1 LYAHLPAAGT
11 ATTVAQAMQVVE
23 ESMSTLTVRRVALYA
38 ILVACLCQANLAQ
51 AAGPTDVL
59 RGVFAEANRVLT
71 DPATEQRPHERLLAI
86 RGLFSRVFD
95 FRDAAERS
103 LGRQWQ
109 ARTAAEQQEFTR
121 LFADFVQRG
130 FVYWLASVA
139 EVDGRAGGATVQF
152 LGETVERDTATVQTA
167 ILARGGRMI
176 PLTHTM
182 VYRNRRWVVRDVT
195 IEGISLVA
203 NYRSQ
208 FDRVIRGSSYP
219 QLVQLIRARIA
230 SEYPFPEPP
239 AQGAAAVYTPTRE
252 IPFEMR

>member
-1 LYAHLPAAGT
+1 MNNL
-11 ATTVAQAMQVVE
+11 
-23 ESMSTLTVRRVALYA
+23 TLSRLIACA
-38 ILVACLCQANLAQ
+38 ILVAGLSQANLAE
-51 AAGPTDVL
+51 AGAPTEVL
-59 RGVFAEANRVLT
+59 RGVFHDANIVLT
-71 DPATEQRPHERLLAI
+71 DPTTEQRPLERLVAI
-86 RGLFSRVFD
+86 RALFSRVFD

-109 ARTAAEQQEFTR
+109 ARTTAEQQEFTR

-152 LGETVERDTATVQTA
+152 ISETVDRDTATVQTT
-167 ILARGGRMI
+167 ILARGGRLI
-176 PLTHTM
+176 PLTHTL
-182 VYRNRRWVVRDVT
+182 VYRNRRWVVRDVN

-208 FDRVIRGSSYP
+208 FDRVIRSSSYP

-239 AQGAAAVYTPTRE
+239 GQGAAAVYTPTRE

>member
-1 LYAHLPAAGT
+1 MHRNRTGHIMRAPALRRLLLCTVLAAAVVAGCGW
-11 ATTVAQAMQVVE
+11 ANPAQAG
-23 ESMSTLTVRRVALYA
+23 
-38 ILVACLCQANLAQ
+38 
-51 AAGPTDVL
+51 GPTEML
-59 RGVFAEANRVLT
+59 RGVFADANRVLT
-71 DPATEQRPHERLLAI
+71 DPATEQRPLERLVAI
-86 RGLFSRVFD
+86 RRLFSRVFD

-103 LGRQWQ
+103 LGPQWQ
-109 ARTAAEQQEFTR
+109 MRTAAEQQEFTR

-152 LGETVERDTATVQTA
+152 VSESVSRDSAVVQVT

-176 PLTHTM
+176 PLTHHL
-182 VYRNRRWVVRDVT
+182 VYRNRRWVVRDVN
-195 IEGISLVA
+195 IEGISLVS

-208 FDRVIRGSSYP
+208 FDRIIRGSSYP
-219 QLVQLIRARIA
+219 QLVQMIRARIA

-239 AQGAAAVYTPTRE
+239 AKAEANGTPVIRE

>member
-1 LYAHLPAAGT
+1 
-11 ATTVAQAMQVVE
+11 MN
-23 ESMSTLTVRRVALYA
+23 TLTLSRLIACA
-38 ILVACLCQANLAQ
+38 ILVAGLSQANLAE
-51 AAGPTDVL
+51 AGAPTEVL
-59 RGVFAEANRVLT
+59 RGVFHDANVILT
-71 DPATEQRPHERLLAI
+71 DPTTEQRPLERLVAI
-86 RGLFSRVFD
+86 RALFSRVFD

-103 LGRQWQ
+103 LGRPWQ

-152 LGETVERDTATVQTA
+152 INETVDRDTATVQTA
-167 ILARGGRMI
+167 ILARGGRLI
-176 PLTHTM
+176 PLTHTL
-182 VYRNRRWVVRDVT
+182 VYRNRRWVVRDVN

-208 FDRVIRGSSYP
+208 FDRVIRSSSYP

-239 AQGAAAVYTPTRE
+239 GQGAAAVYTPARE

>member
-1 LYAHLPAAGT
+1 
-11 ATTVAQAMQVVE
+11 MN
-23 ESMSTLTVRRVALYA
+23 TLTLSRLIACA
-38 ILVACLCQANLAQ
+38 ILVAGLSQANLAE
-51 AAGPTDVL
+51 AGAPTEVL
-59 RGVFAEANRVLT
+59 RGVFHDANVILT
-71 DPATEQRPHERLLAI
+71 DPTTEQRPLERLVAI
-86 RGLFSRVFD
+86 RALFSRVFD

-152 LGETVERDTATVQTA
+152 INETVDRDTATVQTA
-167 ILARGGRMI
+167 ILARGGRLI
-176 PLTHTM
+176 PLTHTL
-182 VYRNRRWVVRDVT
+182 VYRNRRWVVRDVN

-208 FDRVIRGSSYP
+208 FDRVIRSSSYP

-239 AQGAAAVYTPTRE
+239 GQGAAAVYTPARE

>member
-1 LYAHLPAAGT
+1 MRA
-11 ATTVAQAMQVVE
+11 
-23 ESMSTLTVRRVALYA
+23 STLRHLLLCA
-38 ILVACLCQANLAQ
+38 ILLAALGPANIAE
-51 AAGPTDVL
+51 AGAPTETL
-59 RGVFAEANRVLT
+59 RGVFADANRVLT
-71 DPATEQRPHERLLAI
+71 DPATEQRPLERLVAI

-121 LFADFVQRG
+121 AFADFVQRG

-152 LGETVERDTATVQTA
+152 VSESVDRDTATVQVA

-176 PLTHTM
+176 PLTHHLI
-182 VYRNRRWVVRDVT
+182 YRNRRWVVRDVN
-195 IEGISLVA
+195 IEGISLVS

-208 FDRVIRGSSYP
+208 FDRIIRGSSYP
-219 QLVQLIRARIA
+219 QLLQLIRARVA

-239 AQGAAAVYTPTRE
+239 GKAEAVAAPLIRE
-252 IPFEMR
+252 IPFETR

>member
-1 LYAHLPAAGT
+1 
-11 ATTVAQAMQVVE
+11 MN
-23 ESMSTLTVRRVALYA
+23 TLTLSRLIACA
-38 ILVACLCQANLAQ
+38 ILVAGLSQANLAE
-51 AAGPTDVL
+51 AGAPTEVL
-59 RGVFAEANRVLT
+59 RGVFHDANVVLT
-71 DPATEQRPHERLLAI
+71 DPTTEQRPLERLVAI
-86 RGLFSRVFD
+86 RALFSRVFD

-121 LFADFVQRG
+121 LFADFVRRG

-139 EVDGRAGGATVQF
+139 EVDGRAGGVTVQF
-152 LGETVERDTATVQTA
+152 INETVDRDTATVQTA
-167 ILARGGRMI
+167 ILARGGRLI
-176 PLTHTM
+176 PLTHTL
-182 VYRNRRWVVRDVT
+182 VYRNRRWVVRDVN

-208 FDRVIRGSSYP
+208 FDRVIRSSSYP

-239 AQGAAAVYTPTRE
+239 GQGAAAVYTPARE

>member
-1 LYAHLPAAGT
+1 MDT
-11 ATTVAQAMQVVE
+11 
-23 ESMSTLTVRRVALYA
+23 STLRRLVPCA
-38 ILVACLCQANLAQ
+38 ILVACLTQANLAH
-51 AAGPTDVL
+51 AGAPTEVL
-59 RGVFAEANRVLT
+59 RGVFTEANRVLT
-71 DPATEQRPHERLLAI
+71 DPVTEQRPLERLVAI
-86 RGLFSRVFD
+86 RALFSRVFD
-95 FRDAAERS
+95 FRDAAERA

-109 ARTAAEQQEFTR
+109 ARTAAEQLEFTR
-121 LFADFVQRG
+121 VFADFVQRG

-152 LGETVERDTATVQTA
+152 IGETVERDTATVQTA

-176 PLTHTM
+176 PLTHTL
-182 VYRNRRWVVRDVT
+182 VYRNRRWVVRDVN

-219 QLVQLIRARIA
+219 QLVQLIRARIS

-239 AQGAAAVYTPTRE
+239 GQGAATVYTPTRE
-252 IPFEMR
+252 TPFEMR

>member
-1 LYAHLPAAGT
+1 MRA
-11 ATTVAQAMQVVE
+11 
-23 ESMSTLTVRRVALYA
+23 STVRHLLLCA
-38 ILVACLCQANLAQ
+38 ILLAALGPANIAE
-51 AAGPTDVL
+51 AGAPTEML
-59 RGVFAEANRVLT
+59 RGVFTDANRVLT
-71 DPATEQRPHERLLAI
+71 DPATEQRPLERLVAI

-121 LFADFVQRG
+121 AFADFVQRG

-152 LGETVERDTATVQTA
+152 VSESVDRDTATVQVA

-176 PLTHTM
+176 PLTHHLI
-182 VYRNRRWVVRDVT
+182 YRNRHWVVRDVN
-195 IEGISLVA
+195 IEGISLVSS
-203 NYRSQ
+203 YRSQ
-208 FDRVIRGSSYP
+208 FDRIIRGSSYP
-219 QLVQLIRARIA
+219 QLLQLIRARVA

-239 AQGAAAVYTPTRE
+239 GKAEAAAAPLIRE
-252 IPFEMR
+252 IPFETR

>member
-1 LYAHLPAAGT
+1 MVC
-11 ATTVAQAMQVVE
+11 AT
-23 ESMSTLTVRRVALYA
+23 
-38 ILVACLCQANLAQ
+38 LVACLGTANLAG
-51 AAGPTDVL
+51 AGAPTDML
-59 RGVFAEANRVLT
+59 RGVYDDANVVLT
-71 DPATEQRPHERLLAI
+71 DPATEQRPLDRLIAI
-86 RGLFSRVFD
+86 RALFSRVFD
-95 FRDAAERS
+95 FRDAAERA

-139 EVDGRAGGATVQF
+139 EVDGHAGGATVQF
-152 LGETVERDTATVQTA
+152 VSESVSHDTATVQTT
-167 ILARGGRMI
+167 ILARGGRLI
-176 PLTHTM
+176 PLTHTL
-182 VYRNRRWVVRDVT
+182 VYRNRRWVVRDVN

-219 QLVQLIRARIA
+219 QLLQLIRARIA

-239 AQGAAAVYTPTRE
+239 GQGAAAVYTPARQ
-252 IPFEMR
+252 IPFEFR

>member
-1 LYAHLPAAGT
+1 
-11 ATTVAQAMQVVE
+11 MN
-23 ESMSTLTVRRVALYA
+23 TLTLSRLIACA
-38 ILVACLCQANLAQ
+38 ILVAGLSQANLAE
-51 AAGPTDVL
+51 AGAPTEVL
-59 RGVFAEANRVLT
+59 RGVFHDANVVLT
-71 DPATEQRPHERLLAI
+71 DPTTEQRPLERLVAI
-86 RGLFSRVFD
+86 RALFSRVFD

-152 LGETVERDTATVQTA
+152 INETVDRDTATVQTA
-167 ILARGGRMI
+167 ILARGGRLI
-176 PLTHTM
+176 PLTHTL
-182 VYRNRRWVVRDVT
+182 VYRNRRWVVRDVN

-208 FDRVIRGSSYP
+208 FDRVIRSSSYP

-239 AQGAAAVYTPTRE
+239 GQGAAAVYTPARE

>member
-1 LYAHLPAAGT
+1 MNTLPLSRLIAC
-11 ATTVAQAMQVVE
+11 
-23 ESMSTLTVRRVALYA
+23 A
-38 ILVACLCQANLAQ
+38 ILVAGLSQANLAE
-51 AAGPTDVL
+51 AGAPTEVL
-59 RGVFAEANRVLT
+59 RGVFHDANVVLT
-71 DPATEQRPHERLLAI
+71 DPTTEQRPLERLVAI
-86 RGLFSRVFD
+86 RALFSRVFD

-152 LGETVERDTATVQTA
+152 INETVDRDTATVQTA
-167 ILARGGRMI
+167 ILARGGRLI
-176 PLTHTM
+176 PLTHTL
-182 VYRNRRWVVRDVT
+182 VYRNRRWVVRDVN

-208 FDRVIRGSSYP
+208 FDRVIRSSSYP

-239 AQGAAAVYTPTRE
+239 GQGAAAVYTPTRE
-252 IPFEMR
+252 VPFEMR

>member
-1 LYAHLPAAGT
+1 MNTLPLSRLIAC
-11 ATTVAQAMQVVE
+11 
-23 ESMSTLTVRRVALYA
+23 A
-38 ILVACLCQANLAQ
+38 ILVAGLSQANLAE
-51 AAGPTDVL
+51 AGAPTEVL
-59 RGVFAEANRVLT
+59 RGVFHDANVILT
-71 DPATEQRPHERLLAI
+71 DPTTEQRPLERLVAI
-86 RGLFSRVFD
+86 RALFSRVFD

-152 LGETVERDTATVQTA
+152 INETVDRDTATVQTA
-167 ILARGGRMI
+167 ILARGGRLI
-176 PLTHTM
+176 PLTHTL
-182 VYRNRRWVVRDVT
+182 VYRNRRWVVRDVN

-208 FDRVIRGSSYP
+208 FDRVIRSSSYP

-239 AQGAAAVYTPTRE
+239 GQGAAAVYTPARE

>member
-1 LYAHLPAAGT
+1 
-11 ATTVAQAMQVVE
+11 MN
-23 ESMSTLTVRRVALYA
+23 TLTLSRLIACA
-38 ILVACLCQANLAQ
+38 ILVAGLSQANLAE
-51 AAGPTDVL
+51 AGAPTEVL
-59 RGVFAEANRVLT
+59 RGVFHDANVILT
-71 DPATEQRPHERLLAI
+71 DPTTEQRPLERLVAI
-86 RGLFSRVFD
+86 RALFSRVFD

-152 LGETVERDTATVQTA
+152 INETVDRDTATVQTA
-167 ILARGGRMI
+167 ILARGGRLI
-176 PLTHTM
+176 PLTHTL
-182 VYRNRRWVVRDVT
+182 VYRNRRWVVRDVN

-208 FDRVIRGSSYP
+208 FDRVIRSSSYP

-239 AQGAAAVYTPTRE
+239 GQGTAAVYTPTRE
-252 IPFEMR
+252 VPFEMR

>member
-1 LYAHLPAAGT
+1 MRA
-11 ATTVAQAMQVVE
+11 
-23 ESMSTLTVRRVALYA
+23 STLRHLLLCA
-38 ILVACLCQANLAQ
+38 ILLAALGPANIAE
-51 AAGPTDVL
+51 AGAPTEML
-59 RGVFAEANRVLT
+59 RGVFADANRVLT
-71 DPATEQRPHERLLAI
+71 DPATEQRPLERLVAI

-121 LFADFVQRG
+121 AFADFVQRG

-152 LGETVERDTATVQTA
+152 VSESVDRDTATVQVA

-176 PLTHTM
+176 PLTHHLI
-182 VYRNRRWVVRDVT
+182 YRNRRWVVRDVN
-195 IEGISLVA
+195 IEGISLVSS
-203 NYRSQ
+203 YRSQ
-208 FDRVIRGSSYP
+208 FDRIIRGSSYP
-219 QLVQLIRARIA
+219 QLLQLIRARVA

-239 AQGAAAVYTPTRE
+239 GKAETVAAPLIRE
-252 IPFEMR
+252 IPFETR

>member
-1 LYAHLPAAGT
+1 MQLPRNGYIMRA
-11 ATTVAQAMQVVE
+11 
-23 ESMSTLTVRRVALYA
+23 STLRHLLLCAIPLAALGP
-38 ILVACLCQANLAQ
+38 ANIAE
-51 AAGPTDVL
+51 AGAPTEML
-59 RGVFAEANRVLT
+59 RGVFTDANRVLT
-71 DPATEQRPHERLLAI
+71 DPATEQRPLERLVAI

-121 LFADFVQRG
+121 VFADFVQRG

-139 EVDGRAGGATVQF
+139 EIDGRAGGATVQF
-152 LGETVERDTATVQTA
+152 VSESVDRDTATVQVA

-176 PLTHTM
+176 PLTHHLI
-182 VYRNRRWVVRDVT
+182 YRNRHWVVRDVN
-195 IEGISLVA
+195 IEGISLVS

-208 FDRVIRGSSYP
+208 FDRIIRGSSYP
-219 QLVQLIRARIA
+219 QLLQLIRARVA

-239 AQGAAAVYTPTRE
+239 GKAEAAAAPLIRE
-252 IPFEMR
+252 IPYETR

>member
-1 LYAHLPAAGT
+1 
-11 ATTVAQAMQVVE
+11 MN
-23 ESMSTLTVRRVALYA
+23 TLTLSRLIACA
-38 ILVACLCQANLAQ
+38 ILVAGLSQANLAE
-51 AAGPTDVL
+51 AGAPTEVL
-59 RGVFAEANRVLT
+59 RGVFHDANVVLT
-71 DPATEQRPHERLLAI
+71 DPTTEQRPLERLVAI
-86 RGLFSRVFD
+86 RALFSRVFD

-152 LGETVERDTATVQTA
+152 INETVDRDTATVQTA
-167 ILARGGRMI
+167 ILARGGRLI
-176 PLTHTM
+176 PLTHTL
-182 VYRNRRWVVRDVT
+182 VYRNRRWVVRDVN

-208 FDRVIRGSSYP
+208 FDRVIRSSSYP

-239 AQGAAAVYTPTRE
+239 GQGAAAVYTPTRE
-252 IPFEMR
+252 TPFELR

>member
-1 LYAHLPAAGT
+1 MNPL
-11 ATTVAQAMQVVE
+11 
-23 ESMSTLTVRRVALYA
+23 TLSRLIACA
-38 ILVACLCQANLAQ
+38 ILVAALSQANLAE
-51 AAGPTDVL
+51 AGPPTDML
-59 RGVFAEANRVLT
+59 RGVFNDANRVLT
-71 DPATEQRPHERLLAI
+71 DPSTEQRPLERLVAI
-86 RGLFSRVFD
+86 RALFSRVFD

-152 LGETVERDTATVQTA
+152 VGETVDHDTATVQTA
-167 ILARGGRMI
+167 ILARGGRLI
-176 PLTHTM
+176 PLTHTL
-182 VYRNRRWVVRDVT
+182 VYRNRRWVVRDVS

-239 AQGAAAVYTPTRE
+239 GQGAAAVYTPTRE

>member
-1 LYAHLPAAGT
+1 MHAF
-11 ATTVAQAMQVVE
+11 
-23 ESMSTLTVRRVALYA
+23 TLRRLLLCT
-38 ILVACLCQANLAQ
+38 ILVPALLVGLVSANLAE
-51 AAGPTDVL
+51 AGAPTEML
-59 RGVFAEANRVLT
+59 RGVFNDANRVLT
-71 DPATEQRPHERLLAI
+71 DPATEQRPLERLIAI

-121 LFADFVQRG
+121 LFGDFVQRG

-139 EVDGRAGGATVQF
+139 EVDGRSGGATVQF
-152 LGETVERDTATVQTA
+152 LNESVERDTATVQVA

-176 PLTHTM
+176 PLTHHL
-182 VYRNRRWVVRDVT
+182 VYRNRRWVVRDVN
-195 IEGISLVA
+195 IEGISLVS

-208 FDRVIRGSSYP
+208 FDRIIRGSSYP
-219 QLVQLIRARIA
+219 QLVQMIRARIA

-239 AQGAAAVYTPTRE
+239 AKVEAAAPVIRE
-252 IPFEMR
+252 IPFETR

>member
-1 LYAHLPAAGT
+1 
-11 ATTVAQAMQVVE
+11 
-23 ESMSTLTVRRVALYA
+23 
-38 ILVACLCQANLAQ
+38 
-51 AAGPTDVL
+51 VL
-59 RGVFAEANRVLT
+59 RGVFHDANVVLT
-71 DPATEQRPHERLLAI
+71 DPTTEQRPLERLVAI
-86 RGLFSRVFD
+86 RALFSRVFD

-152 LGETVERDTATVQTA
+152 INETVDRDTATVQTA
-167 ILARGGRMI
+167 ILARGGRLI
-176 PLTHTM
+176 PLTHTL
-182 VYRNRRWVVRDVT
+182 VYRNRRWVVRDVN

-208 FDRVIRGSSYP
+208 FDRVIRSSSYP

-239 AQGAAAVYTPTRE
+239 GQGAAAVYTPTRE
-252 IPFEMR
+252 TPFELR

>member
-1 LYAHLPAAGT
+1 MNTLPLSRLIAC
-11 ATTVAQAMQVVE
+11 
-23 ESMSTLTVRRVALYA
+23 A
-38 ILVACLCQANLAQ
+38 ILVAGLSQANLAE
-51 AAGPTDVL
+51 AGAPTEVL
-59 RGVFAEANRVLT
+59 RGVFHDANVVLT
-71 DPATEQRPHERLLAI
+71 DPTTEQRPLERLVAI
-86 RGLFSRVFD
+86 RALFSRVFD

-152 LGETVERDTATVQTA
+152 INETVDRDTATVQTA
-167 ILARGGRMI
+167 ILARGGRLI
-176 PLTHTM
+176 ALTHTL
-182 VYRNRRWVVRDVT
+182 VYRNRRWVVRDVN

-208 FDRVIRGSSYP
+208 FDRVIRSSSYP

-239 AQGAAAVYTPTRE
+239 GQGTAAVYTPTRE
-252 IPFEMR
+252 VPFEMR

>member
-1 LYAHLPAAGT
+1 MRA
-11 ATTVAQAMQVVE
+11 
-23 ESMSTLTVRRVALYA
+23 STLRHLLLCA
-38 ILVACLCQANLAQ
+38 ILLAALGPANIAE
-51 AAGPTDVL
+51 AGAPTEML
-59 RGVFAEANRVLT
+59 RGVFADANRVLT
-71 DPATEQRPHERLLAI
+71 DPATEQRPLERLVAI

-121 LFADFVQRG
+121 AFADFVQRG

-152 LGETVERDTATVQTA
+152 VSESVDRDTATVQVA

-176 PLTHTM
+176 PLTHHLI
-182 VYRNRRWVVRDVT
+182 YRNRRWVVRDVN
-195 IEGISLVA
+195 IEGISLVS

-208 FDRVIRGSSYP
+208 FDRIIRGSSYP
-219 QLVQLIRARIA
+219 QLLQLIRARVA

-239 AQGAAAVYTPTRE
+239 GKAEAAAAPLIRE
-252 IPFEMR
+252 IPYETR

>member
-1 LYAHLPAAGT
+1 
-11 ATTVAQAMQVVE
+11 MD
-23 ESMSTLTVRRVALYA
+23 TLTLRRVVLCA
-38 ILVACLCQANLAQ
+38 ILVACLIQANLAH
-51 AAGPTDVL
+51 AGAPTEVL
-59 RGVFAEANRVLT
+59 RGVFADANRVLT
-71 DPATEQRPHERLLAI
+71 DPATEQRPLERLVAI
-86 RGLFSRVFD
+86 RALFSRVFD
-95 FRDAAERS
+95 FRDAAERA

-152 LGETVERDTATVQTA
+152 VGETVERDTATVQTS

-176 PLTHTM
+176 PLTHTL
-182 VYRNRRWVVRDVT
+182 VYRNRRWVVRDVN

-239 AQGAAAVYTPTRE
+239 GQGAAAVYTPTRE
-252 IPFEMR
+252 TPFEMR

>member
-1 LYAHLPAAGT
+1 MHRNRTGHIMRAPALRRLLLCTVLAAAVVAGCGW
-11 ATTVAQAMQVVE
+11 ANPAQAV
-23 ESMSTLTVRRVALYA
+23 
-38 ILVACLCQANLAQ
+38 
-51 AAGPTDVL
+51 GPTETL
-59 RGVFAEANRVLT
+59 RGVFADANRVLT
-71 DPATEQRPHERLLAI
+71 DPATEQRPLERLVAI
-86 RGLFSRVFD
+86 RRLFSRVFD

-103 LGRQWQ
+103 LGPQWQ
-109 ARTAAEQQEFTR
+109 MRTAAEQQEFTR

-152 LGETVERDTATVQTA
+152 VSESVSRDSAVVQVT

-176 PLTHTM
+176 PLTHHL
-182 VYRNRRWVVRDVT
+182 VYRNRRWVVRDVN
-195 IEGISLVA
+195 IEGISLVS

-208 FDRVIRGSSYP
+208 FDRIIRGSSYP
-219 QLVQLIRARIA
+219 QLVQMIRARIA

-239 AQGAAAVYTPTRE
+239 AKAEANGTPVIRE

>member
-1 LYAHLPAAGT
+1 
-11 ATTVAQAMQVVE
+11 
-23 ESMSTLTVRRVALYA
+23 MSTSTVRRVARYA

-51 AAGPTDVL
+51 AGGPTDVL

-71 DPATEQRPHERLLAI
+71 DPATEQRPHERLVAI

-152 LGETVERDTATVQTA
+152 IGETVERDTATVQTA

-182 VYRNRRWVVRDVT
+182 VYRNRRWMVRDVT

-203 NYRSQ
+203 SYRSQ

>member
-1 LYAHLPAAGT
+1 MQPSPTGHIMRASALRRLLIGPTLVVAFLAG
-11 ATTVAQAMQVVE
+11 
-23 ESMSTLTVRRVALYA
+23 LG
-38 ILVACLCQANLAQ
+38 QANLAE
-51 AAGPTDVL
+51 AGAPTEML
-59 RGVFAEANRVLT
+59 RGVFADANRVLT
-71 DPATEQRPHERLLAI
+71 DPATEQRPLERLVAI

-103 LGRQWQ
+103 LGPQWKV
-109 ARTAAEQQEFTR
+109 RTAAEQQEFTR

-139 EVDGRAGGATVQF
+139 EVDGHAGGATVQF
-152 LGETVERDTATVQTA
+152 VSESVTRDSATVQVA

-176 PLTHTM
+176 PLTHHL
-182 VYRNRRWVVRDVT
+182 VYRNRHWVVRDVT

-208 FDRVIRGSSYP
+208 FDRIIRGSSYP
-219 QLVQLIRARIA
+219 QLVQMIRARIA

-239 AQGAAAVYTPTRE
+239 AKAEAAAPLIRE
-252 IPFEMR
+252 IPFETR

>member
-1 LYAHLPAAGT
+1 
-11 ATTVAQAMQVVE
+11 
-23 ESMSTLTVRRVALYA
+23 MSTSTVRRVARYA

-51 AAGPTDVL
+51 AGGPTDVL

-71 DPATEQRPHERLLAI
+71 DPATEQRPHERLVAI

-152 LGETVERDTATVQTA
+152 IGETVERDTATVQTA

-182 VYRNRRWVVRDVT
+182 VYRNRRWMVRDVT

-203 NYRSQ
+203 SFRSQ

>member
-1 LYAHLPAAGT
+1 MNNL
-11 ATTVAQAMQVVE
+11 
-23 ESMSTLTVRRVALYA
+23 TLSRLIACA
-38 ILVACLCQANLAQ
+38 ILVAGLSQANLAE
-51 AAGPTDVL
+51 AGAPTEVL
-59 RGVFAEANRVLT
+59 RGVFHDANIVLT
-71 DPATEQRPHERLLAI
+71 DPTTEQRPLERLVAI
-86 RGLFSRVFD
+86 RALFSRVFD

-109 ARTAAEQQEFTR
+109 ARTTAEQQEFTR

-152 LGETVERDTATVQTA
+152 ISETVDRDTATVQTA
-167 ILARGGRMI
+167 ILARGGRLI
-176 PLTHTM
+176 PLTHTL
-182 VYRNRRWVVRDVT
+182 VYRNRRWVVRDVN

-208 FDRVIRGSSYP
+208 FDRVIRSSSYP

-239 AQGAAAVYTPTRE
+239 GQGAAAVYTPTRE

>member
-1 LYAHLPAAGT
+1 
-11 ATTVAQAMQVVE
+11 MN
-23 ESMSTLTVRRVALYA
+23 TLTLSRLIACA
-38 ILVACLCQANLAQ
+38 ILVAGLSQANLAE
-51 AAGPTDVL
+51 AGAPTEVL
-59 RGVFAEANRVLT
+59 RGVFHDANVVLT
-71 DPATEQRPHERLLAI
+71 DPTTEQRPLERLVAI
-86 RGLFSRVFD
+86 RALFSRVFD

-152 LGETVERDTATVQTA
+152 INETVDRDTATVQTA
-167 ILARGGRMI
+167 ILARGGRLI
-176 PLTHTM
+176 PLTHTL
-182 VYRNRRWVVRDVT
+182 VYRNRRWVVRDVN

-208 FDRVIRGSSYP
+208 FDRVIRSSSYP

-239 AQGAAAVYTPTRE
+239 GQGTAAVYTPTRE
-252 IPFEMR
+252 VPFEMR

>member
-1 LYAHLPAAGT
+1 
-11 ATTVAQAMQVVE
+11 MN
-23 ESMSTLTVRRVALYA
+23 TLTLSRLIACA
-38 ILVACLCQANLAQ
+38 ILVAGLSQANLAE
-51 AAGPTDVL
+51 AGAPTEVL
-59 RGVFAEANRVLT
+59 RGVFHDTNVVLT
-71 DPATEQRPHERLLAI
+71 DPTTEQRPLERLVAI
-86 RGLFSRVFD
+86 RALFSRVFD

-152 LGETVERDTATVQTA
+152 INETVDRDTATVQTA
-167 ILARGGRMI
+167 ILARGGRLI
-176 PLTHTM
+176 PLTHTL
-182 VYRNRRWVVRDVT
+182 VYRNRRWVVRDVN

-208 FDRVIRGSSYP
+208 FDRVIRSSSYP

-239 AQGAAAVYTPTRE
+239 GQGAAAVYTPARE